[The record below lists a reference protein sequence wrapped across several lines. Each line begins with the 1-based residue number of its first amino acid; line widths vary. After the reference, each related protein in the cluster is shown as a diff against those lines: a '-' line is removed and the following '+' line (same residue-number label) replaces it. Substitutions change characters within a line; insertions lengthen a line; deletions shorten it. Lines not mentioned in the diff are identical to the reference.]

1 MVKKAAKYYIANK
14 DVLKENSNSKYRNL
28 SVEEKE
34 AKKKYGK
41 KKGIKKWKKKQAK
54 RVLILCT
61 VWKWV
66 IIGLIVKKY
75 WKMQKAN
82 IIRKEVNENL
92 LSIILKIK
100 KF

>member
-1 MVKKAAKYYIANK
+1 MKDAKYYIANK
-14 DVLKENSNSKYRNL
+14 DVLKETSNSKYRNL

-34 AKKKYGK
+34 AKKKK
-41 KKGIKKWKKKQAK
+41 KWNKKGIKKWKKKQAK
-54 RVLILCT
+54 RVLSLCA

-75 WKMQKAN
+75 WKMQKTN
-82 IIRKEVNENL
+82 TIRKELNKNL